1 LMPVTDIY
9 DEEED
14 LTQDPDT
21 LASEA
26 VTDLL
31 DFCVDHLEVEIE
43 GREAEDALDEEELE
57 VSLKLS

>member
-1 LMPVTDIY
+1 MPVTDIY
-9 DEEED
+9 DDVED
-14 LTQDPDT
+14 LTEDPDT

-31 DFCVDHLEVEIE
+31 DFCVDHLEVEVK
-43 GREAEDALDEEELE
+43 GGEAEDALDEEGLE